1 MGLTSFNRHRQSS
14 SSPSRFHSNI
24 FSRTLISTLLLLLYS
39 TQLVYLVSGSS
50 SVIETQSVSK
60 CAEPL
65 GIIVDNF
72 EVRYSKENSSLYF
85 DLSAASV
92 VQGLNLTAQISLNA
106 YGINALN
113 LSVDLC
119 SVLSGVLCPL
129 PTYNFTGSGEYAIP
143 PANIPSIPALAW
155 TVPDI
160 EAVFTVQLLDAP
172 TRSSAACLQVT
183 LTNTLTVRQ
192 PAVVWSTASFWIL
205 SSIIALGSPILLH
218 STLLSKSGSSNGGLL
233 SSLMAFGSTWGF
245 LLTYQLQQMALTG
258 VLSLNYP
265 VVLRKWTTNF
275 AYSLGLIFTSSM
287 SNSIDNLR
295 ANNDGDGF
303 RTNQPS
309 SRFISREYSPY
320 NERLSSTLNTSTS
333 SSTSPEGS
341 SMLSQSTI
349 QNLIASSINYNN
361 ASYSSGDSSRPVL
374 ASAAQ
379 SRPGQLL
386 TSGPRDQHFLPLAFQ
401 NISSLDPG
409 LASYTKDLGFP
420 FENSFMISFLWFL
433 ILLAIVLSI
442 FGLTMILL
450 NLSVKR
456 NNSSALG
463 PIEELKRIGMVT
475 LHRLNLII
483 YPAVTFLTFYQWSLG
498 SSDAWS
504 PVLLS
509 VMVWVPLSVLMIDL
523 SLRAH
528 NMSILAIFERSKKQI
543 RTNSSDT
550 LWNSI
555 DNIKQP
561 HLDSSWSVL
570 GFLKDNYRWLLGPFI
585 GFEVLL
591 LAFVGFGQGSPQAQV
606 IPQMIIRFIETVAL
620 ICFLKSAKGG
630 PLKLKYSNGILL
642 IVMAL
647 NLIKSGLLETFVRSN
662 EVSPI
667 PRAVIGFVFIAI
679 DALGFL
685 VVIVFGIGCMI
696 AGLLRFTRPKNR
708 DPEDEK
714 EKNADSPIKEVYEER
729 VASQGDYQAHMR
741 TESSNP
747 SILTNSIVSADEE
760 RREGSTLGRSSL
772 NSSSTRHLKADL
784 K

>member
-1 MGLTSFNRHRQSS
+1 LS
-14 SSPSRFHSNI
+14 
-24 FSRTLISTLLLLLYS
+24 
-39 TQLVYLVSGSS
+39 
-50 SVIETQSVSK
+50 ETQSVSK

-528 NMSILAIFERSKKQI
+528 NI
-543 RTNSSDT
+543 
-550 LWNSI
+550 
-555 DNIKQP
+555 
-561 HLDSSWSVL
+561 WSVL

-620 ICFLKSAKGG
+620 ICFLKSTKGG

-696 AGLLRFTRPKNR
+696 AGLLRFTRWVQL
-708 DPEDEK
+708 EK
-714 EKNADSPIKEVYEER
+714 K
-729 VASQGDYQAHMR
+729 
-741 TESSNP
+741 
-747 SILTNSIVSADEE
+747 SIYL
-760 RREGSTLGRSSL
+760 
-772 NSSSTRHLKADL
+772 
-784 K
+784 